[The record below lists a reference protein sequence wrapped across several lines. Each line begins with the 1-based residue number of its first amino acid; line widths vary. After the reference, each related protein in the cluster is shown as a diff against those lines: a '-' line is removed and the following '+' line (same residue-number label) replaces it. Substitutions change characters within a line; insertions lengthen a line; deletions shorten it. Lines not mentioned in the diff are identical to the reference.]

1 MLISSQL
8 AVMDFNWDISLEQA
22 TTGQRGEH
30 FNVMFSKVTKQWS
43 TKPIKEKKDL
53 GYLHQIVK
61 ENIKPAAKN
70 ENFDD
75 LVSLNGR
82 KISLESQNL
91 IKLLLL
97 RTKNQ
102 DLESEFSFFN

>member
-75 LVSLNGR
+75 LVSPKRPKNITGVP
-82 KISLESQNL
+82 KPDKAFVI
-91 IKLLLL
+91 
-97 RTKNQ
+97 KNQ
-102 DLESEFSFFN
+102 KSRFGKWIFIL